1 MVHWV
6 HLVLPLILQLRRERA
21 EQLLP
26 LQPPD
31 LQIPLAFQER
41 SVFFYRIPLLFIGKT
56 GTILSFQV
64 CISSIESGN

>member
-6 HLVLPLILQLRRERA
+6 HLVLPLTLQLCRERA

-26 LQPPD
+26 LQPPG

-41 SVFFYRIPLLFIGKT
+41 SVFFT
-56 GTILSFQV
+56 GSHCYSLERREQF
-64 CISSIESGN
+64 